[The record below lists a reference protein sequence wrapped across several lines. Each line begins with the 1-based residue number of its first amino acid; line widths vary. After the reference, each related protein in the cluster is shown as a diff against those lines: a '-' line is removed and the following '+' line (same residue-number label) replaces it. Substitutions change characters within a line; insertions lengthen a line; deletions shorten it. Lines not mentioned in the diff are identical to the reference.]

1 MKDIRMYCLCL
12 DNHLLSKV
20 KKLNYIP
27 VGLGKA
33 NFSSGWLRD
42 NTGDNIS
49 NKNPYYGEYS
59 FHYWFWK
66 NELKDL
72 EDNSWIGFC
81 TYRRFWLK
89 ENSEEKHGKEIENKI
104 LSKMPVDWDNYETI
118 LANHVYIDGLK
129 LMKVLKYGKLA
140 LIKNP
145 LAIFKKYRNI
155 RFNFDMFH
163 GVGILDKAINLL
175 EEKDRED
182 FRKFTLNNNSF
193 NQCNLF
199 MCKSK
204 ILLNNYYEVI
214 FGWFEKLEKVFGF
227 SNDSY
232 EKQRLYGFL
241 AERFLSYWFNK
252 YSKVLEKPIVFYDL
266 NK

>member
-1 MKDIRMYCLCL
+1 MV
-12 DNHLLSKV
+12 SKV
-20 KKLNYIP
+20 
-27 VGLGKA
+27 
-33 NFSSGWLRD
+33 S
-42 NTGDNIS
+42 
-49 NKNPYYGEYS
+49 
-59 FHYWFWK
+59 
-66 NELKDL
+66 
-72 EDNSWIGFC
+72 
-81 TYRRFWLK
+81 
-89 ENSEEKHGKEIENKI
+89 
-104 LSKMPVDWDNYETI
+104 
-118 LANHVYIDGLK
+118 
-129 LMKVLKYGKLA
+129 KYGKLA
-140 LIKNP
+140 LIRNP

-155 RFNFDMFH
+155 KFNFDMFH
-163 GVGILDKAINLL
+163 GVGILDKAIDLL
-175 EEKDRED
+175 EEKDREN

-214 FGWFEKLEKVFGF
+214 FDWFEKLENVFGF

>member
-1 MKDIRMYCLCL
+1 MKKLIMYCVT
-12 DNHLLSKV
+12 NKEI
-20 KKLNYIP
+20 KFINKTNYRAGW
-27 VGLGKA
+27 VGLGPVP
-33 NFSSGWLRD
+33 NNYIEC
-42 NTGDNIS
+42 NTQDNIYF
-49 NKNPYYGEYS
+49 KEQYYSELT

-66 NELKDL
+66 NELKNL
-72 EDNSWIGFC
+72 EDDSWIGFC

-89 ENSEEKHGKEIENKI
+89 ENTNQEHDKEIENKI
-104 LSKMPVDWDNYETI
+104 LGKIPADWDNYETI
-118 LANHVYIDGLK
+118 LANHIYIDGLK

-140 LIKNP
+140 LIRNP

-155 RFNFDMFH
+155 KFNFDMFH
-163 GVGILDKAINLL
+163 GVGILDKAIDLL
-175 EEKDRED
+175 EEKDREN

-214 FGWFEKLEKVFGF
+214 FDWFEKLENVFGF